1 MRGVW
6 TKSLGMCRFLFRSI
20 DQSDVKLVL
29 GVDPKLFPAGK
40 SQFIF
45 LKSGLIPLKCAQMR
59 FNVLIRQNIG
69 FIKKHWKQLKK
80 WKWLQNRASLK
91 LISIETERVSTSDLP
106 KFAPRLPEKQLF
118 RLWSLNKR
126 KSHAENWA

>member
-6 TKSLGMCRFLFRSI
+6 QKNLGMCRLLIRSI

-29 GVDPKLFPAGK
+29 GIDPKPFPMGK
-40 SQFIF
+40 SLLIF
-45 LKSGLIPLKCAQMR
+45 LRQQLILLKCPQMR
-59 FNVLIRQNIG
+59 FNALIKQNIG
-69 FIKKHWKQLKK
+69 FIKKHWKQFKK
-80 WKWLQNRASLK
+80 RKWLRNRASLK

-106 KFAPRLPEKQLF
+106 KFAPRLSEKQLF